1 LPPRGTSVSDYTGQP
16 GPPTSRSR
24 RALSTGLSIFLL
36 AAGAVFWL
44 ALPPGRHLGINLHV
58 VGIIV
63 LCAGVL
69 GLVLRRLPGLSVT
82 TDLLSRWV
90 IPRGTKGPGE
100 ALAGDDRYDEG
111 DDQPVI
117 GNRGADAGPPTVA
130 DDLLHAEQHPP
141 L

>member
-1 LPPRGTSVSDYTGQP
+1 MNSYPGQP
-16 GPPTSRSR
+16 GPPRSGGR

-36 AAGAVFWL
+36 TAGAIFL
-44 ALPPGRHLGINLHV
+44 FALPAGRVLGINLHV

-63 LCAGVL
+63 ICAGLL
-69 GLVLRRLPGLSVT
+69 GLVLRRLPGLPVT

-90 IPRGTKGPGE
+90 IPRGATGPGE
-100 ALAGDDRYDEG
+100 DLTGDQDD

-117 GNRGADAGPPTVA
+117 GNRVAGSGPPTLA
-130 DDLLHAEQHPP
+130 DDLLNAEQHPP